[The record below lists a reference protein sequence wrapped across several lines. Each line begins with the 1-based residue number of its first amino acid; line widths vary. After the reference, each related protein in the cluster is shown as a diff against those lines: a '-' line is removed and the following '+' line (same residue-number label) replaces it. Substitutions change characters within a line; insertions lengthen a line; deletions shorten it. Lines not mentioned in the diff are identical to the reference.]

1 MRLKSKKPLLEIDM
15 PFNQACK
22 VALRIFAI
30 LKEGELCNLL
40 DLERKGMYILSFDA
54 RSFGIILHH
63 PCHFSFEIRLRG

>member
-1 MRLKSKKPLLEIDM
+1 M

-40 DLERKGMYILSFDA
+40 DLERKAMYILSFDA
-54 RSFGIILHH
+54 QSFGIILTIILII
-63 PCHFSFEIRLRG
+63 FLSKLD

>member
-1 MRLKSKKPLLEIDM
+1 M

-40 DLERKGMYILSFDA
+40 DLERKGMYIWSFDA
-54 RSFGIILHH
+54 RPFGIIL
-63 PCHFSFEIRLRG
+63 PIILVIFLSKLG